1 MAGHEWED
9 WFEREEFIGQIS
21 DIRVQNLQ
29 VEREMVQKRTFTR
42 WINLHLEKC
51 NPPMEVH
58 DLFRDIQDGRILMAL
73 LEELSGCKLLQGFK
87 QSSHRIFRLNNIA
100 KVLTFLEERNVKLVS
115 IDAADVADGNSSIV
129 LGLIWNIILFFQIK
143 ELTGNIKNQFPS
155 SSSLSSIPTSSDSD
169 TSHSSTPSEER
180 RCSVA
185 IRDHGKAIRTLLQW
199 VQRRTR
205 KFGVAVND
213 FGKSWTSGLAFLA
226 VIKSIDPSLV
236 DMRRALLRT
245 SRENLEEAFRTAHY
259 SLGIARLLEPEDVTI
274 NPPDEQVIMT
284 YVSQFLE
291 HFPGMDED
299 DVSDVIDRSTSK
311 VSARL
316 NDSVARNGGKRVRE
330 TSSYVVK
337 RDWVKPPPKI
347 FISAVSDE
355 STEQQVAKPPPSS
368 SSSKAWA
375 SEESSPSPAE
385 SSPSPSPADDRS
397 PTRSLDLT
405 KDASCPVS
413 ASTSSSSSP
422 QPSYVDSVISSP
434 DSWSEMPSEVGPLE
448 KLPESYS
455 DGSLNETSLVCDA
468 KESVTY
474 SQSQA
479 SDKGLPF
486 ETEKPLDDGMDSELF
501 IDEGNFSLCS
511 LDSLQAKTPLP
522 SEEDAVALTHIPS
535 AQGQDKVPELGGV
548 ANGSAVGSEEKVH
561 HETVKPSPADLSDGA
576 CESGYFPEDK
586 ESSLSLASA
595 ESALASLSSDEQIV
609 QDENQSKEKTQ
620 HPEWAD
626 HLQPSFNAEQTPDR
640 MTDQITEAD
649 EPAVVPGCPVSGNS
663 VQLPESESDIR
674 SEDMALADVLEAQQ
688 EDIHYAEN
696 VDVES
701 AEDSDGDGEVAE
713 QPARGLEVETP
724 MESGQ
729 PEESNAKQQEEE
741 SEEDKDEVKPVP
753 HDPQGLGLCEAP
765 GASSPV
771 LNQEKGGQGTVGEK
785 MEATSPGDVEETSDG
800 IVTEITDLSSVE
812 VTTNQKMTSGVD
824 SDFEVTDRMYF
835 SSSAEVAEVNDH
847 EEKSGMPCGEG
858 HGVDKTSE
866 GESEPE
872 SAEVEMR
879 ESVPECETEDEQSYT
894 KSKPDEALASTD
906 SQKPASQH
914 DGMES
919 SDDPAGQTQSKSAE
933 IPNGTEWNAESS
945 VKEGAESWALERR
958 TGAAWEP
965 RHEPAGAEAQ
975 PGAAAAAA
983 PPAAAAAGHP
993 EGALGDAGPSAGDTR
1008 LEEKNDHEADETDE
1022 TVRAPVSVI
1031 PLDLVYYPHYDV
1043 PIAEVIEAFAEPSAT
1058 NPRGQGEAG
1067 AAGRGLNGSDE
1078 AGGGAEDCGSV
1089 PQELRLA
1096 LSVAPLQPA
1105 PAQDRLPGPDTDS
1118 SDSEM
1123 DDRDRVQTPAEPD
1136 EGLPRN
1142 MTSDGPG
1149 QSPEPGHTE
1158 AVEGLAEADRDAG
1171 DPDAAGAGGSG
1182 ELIKKDGEWTSA
1194 RENMTTLREHA
1205 TEDPRQ
1211 PSMGPY
1217 LRASALPIEDQSG
1230 YKKSGEPCT
1239 PDKISLY
1246 RRRGSKPEKRE
1257 PPVELTLEE
1266 ICLLLVLWLIVYC
1279 LFVLPQIDFRT
1290 LPQLLLNIEE

>member
-51 NPPMEVH
+51 TPPMEVN

-169 TSHSSTPSEER
+169 ASHSSTPSEER

-185 IRDHGKAIRTLLQW
+185 MRDQGKAIKTLLQW

-205 KFGVAVND
+205 RFGVAVND

-245 SRENLEEAFRTAHY
+245 SKENLEEAFRTAHY
-259 SLGIARLLEPEDVTI
+259 SLGIARLLEPEDVSI
-274 NPPDEQVIMT
+274 SPPDEQVIMT

-316 NDSVARNGGKRVRE
+316 NDSVARNGVKRARE

-347 FISAVSDE
+347 FISAVSDK
-355 STEQQVAKPPPSS
+355 SAEQQVAKPPPPSS
-368 SSSKAWA
+368 SSSK
-375 SEESSPSPAE
+375 ESSPSPAV
-385 SSPSPSPADDRS
+385 SSPSPSPADDHS
-397 PTRSLDLT
+397 PSRSLDLT

-413 ASTSSSSSP
+413 GSTSSSSSP

-434 DSWSEMPSEVGPLE
+434 ESWSEMPSEVGPLE

-455 DGSLNETSLVCDA
+455 DGSLNETSLVGDT
-468 KESVTY
+468 KEPVTY
-474 SQSQA
+474 SKA
-479 SDKGLPF
+479 SEKSLPF

-522 SEEDAVALTHIPS
+522 SEEDADAGTLTHIPS

-548 ANGSAVGSEEKVH
+548 ANGSDVGSEEKVH
-561 HETVKPSPADLSDGA
+561 HETVKPSPADSPDGA

-586 ESSLSLASA
+586 ENSLSLVESASA
-595 ESALASLSSDEQIV
+595 SLASDEQIV
-609 QDENQSKEKTQ
+609 PDGNQSKEKTQ
-620 HPEWAD
+620 QPEGAD
-626 HLQPSFNAEQTPDR
+626 HLQPSVNADQPPAPEITRGLDQ
-640 MTDQITEAD
+640 MTDDQIT
-649 EPAVVPGCPVSGNS
+649 EPAVVPDCPVSGNN
-663 VQLPESESDIR
+663 VRLPESESDIR
-674 SEDMALADVLEAQQ
+674 SEDTPLADALEAQQ
-688 EDIHYAEN
+688 GDIHYAEN

-701 AEDSDGDGEVAE
+701 ADDSDAEVSE
-713 QPARGLEVETP
+713 EP
-724 MESGQ
+724 
-729 PEESNAKQQEEE
+729 ESNAKQQEKA
-741 SEEDKDEVKPVP
+741 EEDKKEVKPVP
-753 HDPQGLGLCEAP
+753 RDSQGLGVCEVP
-765 GASSPV
+765 GASGPIRDQVDGS
-771 LNQEKGGQGTVGEK
+771 EATDGEK
-785 MEATSPGDVEETSDG
+785 MEVSSQGDVEETGDG
-800 IVTEITDLSSVE
+800 TSTVE
-812 VTTNQKMTSGVD
+812 VTRNQKMASEGD
-824 SDFEVTDRMYF
+824 SDRMDV
-835 SSSAEVAEVNDH
+835 SSSAEVNEH
-847 EEKSGMPCGEG
+847 EEKSGLILDQNPRGEG
-858 HGVDKTSE
+858 NGAEKTSE
-866 GESEPE
+866 GKLEPGSPAVELRE
-872 SAEVEMR
+872 SAE
-879 ESVPECETEDEQSYT
+879 ECKAETEPSYT
-894 KSKPDEALASTD
+894 NGKPEEILASTD
-906 SQKPASQH
+906 SQNASRR

-919 SDDPAGQTQSKSAE
+919 SDYPAGQAQSESEE
-933 IPNGTEWNAESS
+933 ILNGTERNTEHSA
-945 VKEGAESWALERR
+945 KEGAESRPAERQ
-958 TGAAWEP
+958 TGAECEF
-965 RHEPAGAEAQ
+965 RQEPAGAGIQ
-975 PGAAAAAA
+975 PGEAAAAEAA
-983 PPAAAAAGHP
+983 EDSRGTPSGGRPSV
-993 EGALGDAGPSAGDTR
+993 GDAQ
-1008 LEEKNDHEADETDE
+1008 LEEEKNDHEADEMDE
-1022 TVRAPVSVI
+1022 AERAPVSVI

-1043 PIAEVIEAFAEPSAT
+1043 PIAEVIEAFVEPSA
-1058 NPRGQGEAG
+1058 RGAG
-1067 AAGRGLNGSDE
+1067 DQAEDGVGSRRLSGSDE
-1078 AGGGAEDCGSV
+1078 ASDGAEDCGS
-1089 PQELRLA
+1089 ELRLS
-1096 LSVAPLQPA
+1096 LSVAALQPA
-1105 PAQDRLPGPDTDS
+1105 PVQDTLPGPDTDS
-1118 SDSEM
+1118 SDGEM
-1123 DDRDRVQTPAEPD
+1123 DDHDHNHAQKPTEPE

-1142 MTSDGPG
+1142 TASDGPG
-1149 QSPEPGHTE
+1149 EPLEPCPIE
-1158 AVEGLAEADRDAG
+1158 AAEGPSEAERDAG
-1171 DPDAAGAGGSG
+1171 DPDAAGAGGPG
-1182 ELIKKDGEWTSA
+1182 ELIKKDGEWTGA
-1194 RENMTTLREHA
+1194 RENTTTLSEENA
-1205 TEDPRQ
+1205 TEDSRQ
-1211 PSMGPY
+1211 PSTAPY
-1217 LRASALPIEDQSG
+1217 LRASALPIEAQSG
-1230 YKKSGEPCT
+1230 NKKTSEPTT

-1246 RRRGSKPEKRE
+1246 RRRESKAERRVPS
-1257 PPVELTLEE
+1257 VELTLEE